1 MIYECIG
8 KCGQS
13 ADFETAPYPEHPTWP
28 YLCSKCAN
36 EPARGASRNTKGIV
50 EERPIK
56 NLPVDWKKW
65 VGEHFDV
72 LPEDFKIEEISLA
85 DLRQLYNLAN
95 PDSPAERV
103 IRARLGETKILVD
116 NGGSVL

>member
-50 EERPIK
+50 EERPMASASAAQSITAISSG
-56 NLPVDWKKW
+56 L
-65 VGEHFDV
+65 
-72 LPEDFKIEEISLA
+72 KIRE
-85 DLRQLYNLAN
+85 LY
-95 PDSPAERV
+95 R
-103 IRARLGETKILVD
+103 
-116 NGGSVL
+116 